1 MKELAVI
8 GVKGVNLEKP
18 VGRARITVV
27 FDKKYVPN
35 SDMER
40 VMELGGKAGS
50 LWYQIRRVQ
59 IQLENTENVICPS
72 RNKKPCKHFNN
83 GMS

>member
-18 VGRARITVV
+18 VGRARTVV

-35 SDMER
+35 SNMEG
-40 VMELGGKAGS
+40 VMELGEKLVHYGIKFT
-50 LWYQIRRVQ
+50 
-59 IQLENTENVICPS
+59 NTFSVHQ
-72 RNKKPCKHFNN
+72 RNKNPCEHMPLFYL
-83 GMS
+83 